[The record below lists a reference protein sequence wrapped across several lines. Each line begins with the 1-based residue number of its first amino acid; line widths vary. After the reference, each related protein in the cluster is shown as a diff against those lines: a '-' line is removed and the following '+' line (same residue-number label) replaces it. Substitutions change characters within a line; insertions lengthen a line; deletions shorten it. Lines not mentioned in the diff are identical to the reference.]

1 MGGPS
6 RNARE
11 RKTLIPPLFARAGAK
26 LQLALMLLMFNGIA
40 IAATAQKTVD
50 TRAPK
55 VGQVAHT
62 AMSPSSPRDSSQDEY
77 ADLKLSYPV
86 RRLAHSVGLSPN
98 TIFHLCW
105 DFNFLLMMA
114 LIFWKAGPLL
124 KEALQMRSRSIRQAI
139 DTAQRLAEDAA
150 KRLAEVEKQWA
161 KLDSEIAAMQA
172 LAEVE
177 MSYEEQV
184 LNAKMAEDI
193 RRIMEYSQSEIDR
206 AGLRARH
213 ELKAFVADLAV
224 SLARESM
231 HIDKR
236 TDEELVKGF
245 MEGLG
250 QQQSAQTNGQG
261 PAQSNRELVA
271 RM

>member
-1 MGGPS
+1 MRGAS

-11 RKTLIPPLFARAGAK
+11 CKTRRALFVHAGAK
-26 LQLALMLLMFNGIA
+26 LQLVLLLVMFHGIA
-40 IAATAQKTVD
+40 ISASAQRTGD
-50 TRAPK
+50 TRDSK
-55 VGQVAHT
+55 VRPVALAT
-62 AMSPSSPRDSSQDEY
+62 VSPNSSKDSPEDEY

-105 DFNFLLMMA
+105 DFNFLLMMV
-114 LIFWKAGPLL
+114 LIFKGGPLL
-124 KEALQMRSRSIRQAI
+124 KEALQTRSRSIRRAI
-139 DTAQRLAEDAA
+139 DAAQRLAEDAA
-150 KRLAEVEKQWA
+150 KRLAEVEKRWA

-177 MSYEEQV
+177 MGYEEQV
-184 LNAKMAEDI
+184 LSAKMADDI

-206 AGLRARH
+206 AAQRARH
-213 ELKAFVADLAV
+213 ELKAFAADLAV
-224 SLARESM
+224 SLARESI
-231 HIDKR
+231 HLDKR
-236 TDEELVKGF
+236 TDEKLVKGF

-250 QQQSAQTNGQG
+250 NQQSAQTTGQG

-271 RM
+271 RT